1 MNTEN
6 HILDILQLHEY
17 GMAIGQSLEYKKS
30 CDLFLKILL
39 KRKNLNAAWILE
51 DIKDTLLTTYAIP
64 QGNEVSKVYT
74 SQLKE
79 VLSNMD
85 DHLLVSDIS
94 IIQNA
99 APFSIDNGSV
109 AIFNLKKQGFL
120 FLYSKKN
127 NISSIDLSQLQP
139 VINKFCVNL
148 QACKAFEEQE
158 NLLKN
163 LASQNQELSDYAH
176 MVSHDL
182 KSPLRSIEALLNW
195 LKEDYQEALGKK
207 GSEEIDFIGS
217 HLEKMDNLISGI
229 LSYSSIDKDLRKERE
244 IDLNVLLDEV
254 VNLQAVPS
262 NVEVIIKK
270 LPTIVADKV
279 KIQQLFQNLVGNAIS
294 SMDKPEGKVT
304 VSCEI
309 VARAPRFKIAD
320 NGKGIN
326 KAYFE
331 KIFQIF
337 QKLDSN
343 TSGTGIGLS
352 IVKKIVS
359 FYGGKIWLESE
370 EGVGTTFYFTLPH
383 TT

>member
-1 MNTEN
+1 MNP
-6 HILDILQLHEY
+6 
-17 GMAIGQSLEYKKS
+17 
-30 CDLFLKILL
+30 LL
-39 KRKNLNAAWILE
+39 KRQIRKYLPE
-51 DIKDTLLTTYAIP
+51 DLKDREDLAVFMDAISGSYDTLDNQFKMTQRAMM
-64 QGNEVSKVYT
+64 
-74 SQLKE
+74 
-79 VLSNMD
+79 LSSEELFEANK
-85 DHLLVSDIS
+85 LLRQETAQQKSLLDR
-94 IIQNA
+94 
-99 APFSIDNGSV
+99 
-109 AIFNLKKQGFL
+109 
-120 FLYSKKN
+120 
-127 NISSIDLSQLQP
+127 
-139 VINKFCVNL
+139 L
-148 QACKAFEEQE
+148 QAVIHKANPDNIDENAEER
-158 NLLKN
+158 N
-163 LASQNQELSDYAH
+163 LAEYISEQAEELIRVNENQELLLQELALQNQELNDYAH
-176 MVSHDL
+176 IVSHDL
-182 KSPLRSIEALLNW
+182 KSPLRSIEALISW
-195 LKEDYQEALGKK
+195 LQEDYEEALGDDGKEQIK
-207 GSEEIDFIGS
+207 LIVS
-217 HLEKMDNLISGI
+217 HLEKMDALISGI

-279 KIQQLFQNLVGNAIS
+279 KIQQLFQNLVGNAIAN
-294 SMDKPEGKVT
+294 MDKPEGKVT
-304 VSCEI
+304 ISCEI

-352 IVKKIVS
+352 IVKKIIS